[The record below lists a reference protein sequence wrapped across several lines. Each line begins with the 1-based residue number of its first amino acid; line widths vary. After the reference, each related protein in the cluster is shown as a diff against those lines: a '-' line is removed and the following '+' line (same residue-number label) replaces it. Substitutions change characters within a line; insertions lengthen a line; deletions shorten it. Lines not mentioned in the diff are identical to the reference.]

1 MSQKPRGGA
10 KLTGSLM
17 PDDVVPNRTDPAN
30 TASNG
35 PARLTEQTLG
45 EYRSERTILRM
56 RAEQPRPY
64 DLVILSSFGGPEG
77 QEDVIPFLRNV
88 TAGRGIPDE
97 RLEEVATHYRANGG
111 VSPIN
116 AQNRALLAALR
127 VALAERGPRIP
138 ITWAN
143 RNWKPYVKD
152 VLAEAYEAGH
162 RNVLVLATS
171 AYPGYSSC
179 RQYRED
185 YGLALQQL
193 GLEGRMHVGKIRQ
206 FFDVPGFA
214 RAFADGLKDGLS
226 SVRERLTAKHK
237 AEGATELSPEGPRLR
252 IMFCTHSVP
261 TSAANEAGPR
271 GVNYEGGSAY
281 VEKHL
286 QVARAVLSLVRE
298 EAPQLLQNT
307 EWELV
312 YQSRS
317 GPPSMPWLEPDVN
330 DALEALPTPV
340 RAGEDGENPVEGV
353 ILVPLGFVSDHM
365 EVKWD
370 LDTEALDTCERL
382 GLVAV
387 RTPTPGTH
395 PAYVESLRRLIEE
408 RVENG
413 VPADLRPERESVCAP
428 SASGQYGWFDEC
440 EPGCC
445 KPSRG
450 PAKPVVAEYR
460 EDRTPEASVAEVAQ
474 VTVSG
479 VSSGGCGCGCAH

>member
-1 MSQKPRGGA
+1 M
-10 KLTGSLM
+10 
-17 PDDVVPNRTDPAN
+17 
-30 TASNG
+30 
-35 PARLTEQTLG
+35 
-45 EYRSERTILRM
+45 
-56 RAEQPRPY
+56 
-64 DLVILSSFGGPEG
+64 
-77 QEDVIPFLRNV
+77 
-88 TAGRGIPDE
+88 
-97 RLEEVATHYRANGG
+97 
-111 VSPIN
+111 
-116 AQNRALLAALR
+116 
-127 VALAERGPRIP
+127 
-138 ITWAN
+138 
-143 RNWKPYVKD
+143 KD
-152 VLAEAYEAGH
+152 VLAEAYENGH

-185 YGLALQQL
+185 YGMAIEQL
-193 GLEGRMHVGKIRQ
+193 GLEGRVHVGKIRQ
-206 FFDVPGFA
+206 FFDVPGFS
-214 RAFADGLKDGLS
+214 RAFADGLKDGLAT
-226 SVRERLTAKHK
+226 VREQLAARDSGSLN
-237 AEGATELSPEGPRLR
+237 PRLR

-286 QVARAVLSLVRE
+286 QVARAVLSLVRD
-298 EAPQLLQNT
+298 EAPQLLQNV

-330 DALEALPTPV
+330 DALEALPTP
-340 RAGEDGENPVEGV
+340 ANPAEDGEAPVEGV
-353 ILVPLGFVSDHM
+353 VLVPLGFVSDHM

-382 GLVAV
+382 GVVAV

-413 VPADLRPERESVCAP
+413 VPADLRPGRESVLAP

-445 KPSRG
+445 KPGRG
-450 PAKPVVAEYR
+450 APKPVIAEYVAGADTAAS
-460 EDRTPEASVAEVAQ
+460 EEAPASR
-474 VTVSG
+474 
-479 VSSGGCGCGCAH
+479 SGGCGSGGCCSH

>member
-1 MSQKPRGGA
+1 MSHQPNDGVTLNGT
-10 KLTGSLM
+10 LL

-35 PARLTEQTLG
+35 PAALNEQTLG
-45 EYRSERTILRM
+45 DYRSERSITRE
-56 RAEQPRPY
+56 RAEEVRPY

-116 AQNRALLAALR
+116 EQNRALLAALQQ
-127 VALAERGPRIP
+127 ALAERGPHIP

-152 VLAEAYEAGH
+152 VLAEAYENGH

-185 YGLALQQL
+185 YGMAIEQL
-193 GLEGRMHVGKIRQ
+193 GLEGRVHVGKIRQ
-206 FFDVPGFA
+206 FFDVPGFS
-214 RAFADGLKDGLS
+214 RAFADGLKDGLAT
-226 SVRERLTAKHK
+226 VREQLAARDSGSLN
-237 AEGATELSPEGPRLR
+237 PRLR

-286 QVARAVLSLVRE
+286 QVARAVLSLVRD
-298 EAPQLLQNT
+298 EAPQLLQNV

-330 DALEALPTPV
+330 DALEALPTP
-340 RAGEDGENPVEGV
+340 ANPAEDGEAPVEGV
-353 ILVPLGFVSDHM
+353 VLVPLGFVSDHM

-382 GLVAV
+382 GVVAV

-413 VPADLRPERESVCAP
+413 VPADLRPERESVLAP

-445 KPSRG
+445 KPGRG
-450 PAKPVVAEYR
+450 APKPVVAEYAAGADTAAS
-460 EDRTPEASVAEVAQ
+460 ENSASAEAPASR
-474 VTVSG
+474 
-479 VSSGGCGCGCAH
+479 SGGCGSGGCCSH